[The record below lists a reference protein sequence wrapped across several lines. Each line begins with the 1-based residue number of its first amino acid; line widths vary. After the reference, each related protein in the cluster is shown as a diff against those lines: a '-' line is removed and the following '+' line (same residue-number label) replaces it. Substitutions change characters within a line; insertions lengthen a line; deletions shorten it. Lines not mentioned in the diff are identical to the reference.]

1 MHGVKRILI
10 AIGLAS
16 LMWAAAAS
24 VVAREEPVQPCPV
37 LKVSVTEFPTNER
50 LLMHPAP
57 ESGYSVPGSLPYAVD
72 RTKRQGIRVAVL
84 WENRTGET
92 LRNVTLRL
100 EYQQAK
106 TGVIRTAEQ
115 QFPEVPIKGRWTHFD
130 LSGAEF
136 EDTVHVAA
144 WRVTVNSSGR
154 VLGSRHSAMW
164 SAR

>member
-10 AIGLAS
+10 AVGLAS
-16 LMWAAAAS
+16 LMWAASGSIA
-24 VVAREEPVQPCPV
+24 AREEPVQPCPV

-50 LLMHPAP
+50 LMMHPAP
-57 ESGYSVPGSLPYAVD
+57 ETNLSVPGSHPYSID
-72 RTKRQGIRVAVL
+72 QKKRRGIRVAVL
-84 WENRTGET
+84 WENRTGEP

-115 QFPEVPIKGRWTHFD
+115 QFPEVPVKGRWTHFD

-154 VLGSRHSAMW
+154 VLGSRYSAMW
-164 SAR
+164 SVR